1 MQHTHRE
8 KNAHTDTPYTTD
20 FIKQSVN
27 WILNYHCLPIMKK
40 HTHIYRYVHI
50 KIFYL
55 CFIGF
60 SFLRKWA
67 CHISTATL
75 WAQTPCHHHH
85 LTSKQV
91 CLYFWTSK
99 KTCFAASFQLS
110 SQSAFLFLSTLLFP
124 LPASVSKLSAIH
136 ILRKS
141 AFQATVQQRLKRAE
155 QRDVFYSSPSSHSW
169 QSENS
174 KQSLYHKASTNKA
187 YFLSV
192 YQLKTRV
199 PKGEFLDLDPFIH
212 SISFL
217 MQL

>member
-1 MQHTHRE
+1 MKGNKKNSIQKKKRMQHTHRE
-8 KNAHTDTPYTTD
+8 KNAHTDTPSTTD

-27 WILNYHCLPIMKK
+27 WILNYHCQPIMKK

-67 CHISTATL
+67 CHIDCNVMSTNAM
-75 WAQTPCHHHH
+75 PPPPY
-85 LTSKQV
+85 KQASLPV
-91 CLYFWTSK
+91 FLNQQK

-110 SQSAFLFLSTLLFP
+110 SQSAFLFPSTLLFP

-174 KQSLYHKASTNKA
+174 KQSLYEKYKQ
-187 YFLSV
+187 SV
-192 YQLKTRV
+192 LLECIPT
-199 PKGEFLDLDPFIH
+199 
-212 SISFL
+212 
-217 MQL
+217 